1 MTVIAAGSVAF
12 DHILAFKGRFADHI
26 LPEKVHVINLSF
38 LVDSLERRRGG
49 VAANY
54 AYTLNLLGYPVAIL
68 ATIGRDGADFKTWL
82 EARGIDC
89 RGMKILKDETTASGF
104 TTIDLD
110 DNQIT
115 GYYGGAMLQAG
126 CLGLADAV
134 SGPEAVMI
142 GPNAPDAMLRL
153 VRESRDRG
161 IPWLWDPA
169 HQLPHL
175 SGTDLRF
182 GCDGAWIVI
191 GNDYE
196 IELMQRRIGCD
207 LGELAEL
214 AQIVVTT
221 LGRDGS
227 VIITRGREF
236 RIRAAPATIE
246 VDPVGAGDAFRAGL
260 VFGLLNAYS
269 VLEAGRIAS
278 VAATYVVERTGTI
291 EHWYSRAEFSAR
303 YAAAYGVPIE
313 LRTRP
318 TGNGLR

>member
-115 GYYGGAMLQAG
+115 GYYGGAML
-126 CLGLADAV
+126 
-134 SGPEAVMI
+134 
-142 GPNAPDAMLRL
+142 
-153 VRESRDRG
+153 
-161 IPWLWDPA
+161 
-169 HQLPHL
+169 
-175 SGTDLRF
+175 
-182 GCDGAWIVI
+182 
-191 GNDYE
+191 
-196 IELMQRRIGCD
+196 
-207 LGELAEL
+207 
-214 AQIVVTT
+214 
-221 LGRDGS
+221 
-227 VIITRGREF
+227 
-236 RIRAAPATIE
+236 
-246 VDPVGAGDAFRAGL
+246 
-260 VFGLLNAYS
+260 
-269 VLEAGRIAS
+269 
-278 VAATYVVERTGTI
+278 
-291 EHWYSRAEFSAR
+291 
-303 YAAAYGVPIE
+303 
-313 LRTRP
+313 
-318 TGNGLR
+318 